1 MKIRVFFILSLA
13 LALIAVGLHVAA
25 LSQNGHAAHSI
36 ARAVTQPES
45 EESERAV
52 ARQTALVYRDR
63 GSVIAIMGLGV
74 ALASLTLVVLSARKH
89 EPAWRSV
96 TVAFLFFYLLLQF
109 AHT

>member
-1 MKIRVFFILSLA
+1 MRRFFIISLA

-25 LSQNGHAAHSI
+25 LSQYAHAARSI
-36 ARAVTQPES
+36 ALAITQPES

-52 ARQTALVYRDR
+52 ARQTALVYRER

-74 ALASLTLVVLSARKH
+74 ALASLTLVVLSARGH
-89 EPAWRSV
+89 EPAWRSI
-96 TVAFLFFYLLLQF
+96 TVAFLVFYLLLQF